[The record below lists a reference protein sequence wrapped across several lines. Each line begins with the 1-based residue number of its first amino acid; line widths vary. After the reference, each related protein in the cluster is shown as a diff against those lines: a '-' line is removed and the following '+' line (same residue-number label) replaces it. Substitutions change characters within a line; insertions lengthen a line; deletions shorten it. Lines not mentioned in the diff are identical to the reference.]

1 MFFSFGNYKL
11 VPRNNNDI
19 VLGSTSV
26 LNDSH
31 EQYDVSVYPNPA
43 NQSGTLSITLPTS
56 LNASIQ
62 VFSALGTLMT
72 TIHNGFI
79 SEGNHHF
86 LLSNLPSG
94 LYTVRV
100 HSEFTS
106 KTLSFIIA
114 Q

>member
-11 VPRNNNDI
+11 VPRDNNDI
-19 VLGSTSV
+19 VLGATSV

-31 EQYDVSVYPNPA
+31 EQYDLSVYPNPA
-43 NQSGTLSITLPTS
+43 NQSGTLSITVPQS

-62 VFSALGTLMT
+62 VFSSLGMLMT
-72 TIHNGFI
+72 TLHNGFI

-86 LLSNLPSG
+86 LLNNLPSG
-94 LYTVRV
+94 LYTARLQL
-100 HSEFTS
+100 ELTS
-106 KTLSFIIA
+106 KTVSFIIA